1 MRHAEGR
8 RGMGGEAAAVRPWAQ
23 IMGYS
28 HIRILGCAVRIVG
41 SRKSSGSLAHARAL
55 ERWLPAHRAVRPA
68 ARCSPWAEP
77 CRGIACSRTTLP
89 RIGGFRRGRNPAVPS
104 FLARLCVRSPQRA
117 RRGSQLLR
125 VPQWSY

>member
-41 SRKSSGSLAHARAL
+41 WRKSSGSPARARAL
-55 ERWLPAHRAVRPA
+55 QRWLPAPEL
-68 ARCSPWAEP
+68 C
-77 CRGIACSRTTLP
+77 GLP
-89 RIGGFRRGRNPAVPS
+89 VGVARGRSLFGAVLAPARP
-104 FLARLCVRSPQRA
+104 CHRSGDFGLGQTLRCPRSWL
-117 RRGSQLLR
+117 GS
-125 VPQWSY
+125 V